1 MLGFFEKYD
10 AEDKKY
16 SAYEAGEF
24 SRSTGLSNQPAA
36 THISKGYRDPMACST
51 ACSSQPVA
59 AGTCLHVA
67 VPKCVQHPLALTIA
81 MCCPP
86 DPSLQLPR
94 RPTTRPS

>member
-36 THISKGYRDPMACST
+36 THIS
-51 ACSSQPVA
+51 
-59 AGTCLHVA
+59 
-67 VPKCVQHPLALTIA
+67 
-81 MCCPP
+81 
-86 DPSLQLPR
+86 
-94 RPTTRPS
+94 